1 MDVRILAA
9 AAALALSASMT
20 PLPAGTAP
28 LALADLPDLVLAS
41 DAGAVTAARSVEA
54 AYHAYRGT
62 VADAMPQVD
71 LSTGY
76 SLGYTPSVTV
86 TDPVTA
92 EITDYA
98 KHGATARLSVS
109 QLLPTAG
116 NLVVS
121 VEDALGAESIGSGSV
136 SPFPPV
142 YPDPDF
148 SQKPKATV
156 QLSQPVLLNGKL
168 IDLDLFPATKRKA
181 ELGWEKE
188 RAAGRVAANRAIA
201 QAVQFFLSVVQT
213 RQAAAQMERAV
224 ELAGRRLAA
233 LADGV
238 RLGTATETDLLD
250 ARIANGRQRQTLLDL
265 RSSLARTERLLAAA
279 IGRESLAGVELAEDV
294 PAWTRAGEPAG
305 LGDAALR
312 ANASILQSSL
322 ALEERRAD
330 DVIAGQRHAATL
342 TLLLSVAG
350 RRSGEWGQT
359 LFGYSDERTLGQS
372 FSDLFAE
379 GAGVDWSASANLNV
393 PLYDGGKRRED
404 RAASAALTASVQEGL
419 ASRQRIVIEDLAA
432 ALERRSIL
440 EERVELLAEAVD
452 LASRRLATEG
462 SLLGQGR
469 STDNDVQARR
479 LEAEARRNDLRQARA
494 DLLLANLDIASLA
507 GDDLA
512 GIVKG
517 LPR

>member
-1 MDVRILAA
+1 MNLRILAA
-9 AAALALSASMT
+9 AGVLAAAVPM
-20 PLPAGTAP
+20 LPPPVGAVP

-41 DAGAVTAARSVEA
+41 DAGAVTAAQSVQA
-54 AYHAYRGT
+54 AYHTYRGT
-62 VADAMPQVD
+62 LAGALPQVD

-92 EITDYA
+92 EVTDYA
-98 KHGATARLSVS
+98 QHGATTRVSVS

-116 NLVVS
+116 TLLVS
-121 VEDALGAESIGSGSV
+121 VEDALSVESIGSYAIT
-136 SPFPPV
+136 PFPPV
-142 YPDPDF
+142 STDPDF
-148 SQKPKATV
+148 SQKPRATV
-156 QLSQPVLLNGKL
+156 QLSQPVFLNGKL
-168 IDLDLFPATKRKA
+168 VDLGLFPASKRKA

-188 RAAGRVAANRAIA
+188 QAAGRIASNQAIA
-201 QAVQFFLSVVQT
+201 RAVQLYLSVVQT
-213 RQAAAQMERAV
+213 RQAVAQLERTVA
-224 ELAGRRLAA
+224 LAGRRLAS
-233 LADGV
+233 LADSV

-250 ARIANGRQRQTLLDL
+250 ARIVNGRQRQTLLDL

-294 PAWTRAGEPAG
+294 PAWIRSGDSTGIT
-305 LGDAALR
+305 DAALR
-312 ANASILQSSL
+312 TNASILQGSL
-322 ALEERRAD
+322 ALEERRVD
-330 DVIAGQRHAATL
+330 DVLAGQRHASTFTL
-342 TLLLSVAG
+342 SFSVAG
-350 RRSGEWGQT
+350 RRSSDLG
-359 LFGYSDERTLGQS
+359 LFESTGVRTFGQS
-372 FSDLFAE
+372 FSDLFAD
-379 GAGVDWSASANLNV
+379 GAGVDWTASAGLNV
-393 PLYDGGKRRED
+393 PLYDGGSARED

-419 ASRQRIVIEDLAA
+419 ASRQRAVLEDIAA

-452 LASRRLATEG
+452 LASRRLATEE

-469 STDNDVQARR
+469 STDNDVEARR
-479 LEAEARRNDLRQARA
+479 LDAEAKANDLWQSRA

-507 GDDLA
+507 GDELA